1 MRSKIV
7 SIGSYLPEKI
17 LTNLDLEK
25 IVNTSDEW
33 IVQRTGIKERH
44 ISDKPTSYLAYMAA
58 KKAIEGVINPDE
70 IDVIIVATVTPDK
83 ILPATALF
91 VQSQLKAKNAF
102 CFDINAACSGFLY
115 ALSVGDSYIRSNTA
129 KNVLVIGAEVLSK
142 FVDWTDRSTCVIF
155 GDGAAAVLLQPSND
169 ESGIY
174 DIVLHSDGDYTD
186 LMQIP
191 AGGSLS
197 PCSKEAIDN
206 HDIYIK
212 MLGNQTFKM
221 AVQSIAAVSEEALNR
236 SNLSFNDI
244 DLMVSHQANI
254 RIIEGVAKRI
264 HLPMD
269 KVQIA
274 LDIHGNT
281 AAASIPLALDLAYSQ
296 GKIKKNDRILLNSF
310 GASLT
315 WGACVIVW

>member
-7 SIGSYLPEKI
+7 SVGSYLPEKI
-17 LTNLDLEK
+17 MTNLDLEK
-25 IVNTSDEW
+25 IVDTSDEW
-33 IVQRTGIKERH
+33 IVQRTGIKLRH

-58 KKAIEGVINPDE
+58 KKVIEGIISPEE
-70 IDVIIVATVTPDK
+70 IDAIIVATVTPDK

-115 ALSVGDSYIRSNTA
+115 ALSVGDAYIRSGSA
-129 KNVLVIGAEVLSK
+129 KNVVVIGAEVLSK
-142 FVDWTDRSTCVIF
+142 FVDWTDRSTCIIF
-155 GDGAAAVLLQPSND
+155 GDGAAAVLLQPSTD
-169 ESGIY
+169 ESGIQ

-191 AGGSLS
+191 SGGSLS
-197 PCSKEAIDN
+197 PCSKKAIDN
-206 HDIYIK
+206 REIYIK

-221 AVQSIAAVSEEALNR
+221 AVQNIVNVSEETLNKC
-236 SNLSFNDI
+236 NLSFSNI
-244 DLMVSHQANI
+244 DLMVSHQANF

-264 HLPMD
+264 HLPME
-269 KVQIA
+269 KVQIT
-274 LDIHGNT
+274 LDVHGNT
-281 AAASIPLALDLAYSQ
+281 AAASIPLALDLAYQQ
-296 GKIKKNDRILLNSF
+296 GKIKKNDKILLNSF

>member
-1 MRSKIV
+1 MLSKIV

-17 LTNLDLEK
+17 MHNSDLEK
-25 IVNTSDEW
+25 MVNTSNEW
-33 IVQRTGIKERH
+33 IIQRTGIRERH
-44 ISDKPTSYLAYMAA
+44 ISDKPTSFLAYMAA
-58 KKAIEGVINPDE
+58 KKAIEGVISPEE

-115 ALSVGDSYIRSNTA
+115 ALSIGDAYIKSGAA
-129 KNVLVIGAEVLSK
+129 KNVVVIGAEVLSK

-155 GDGAAAVLLQPSND
+155 GDGAAAVLLQSSND
-169 ESGIY
+169 ESGILN
-174 DIVLHSDGDYTD
+174 IILHSDGDYTD

-191 AGGSLS
+191 SGGSFS

-206 HDIYIK
+206 NDIYIK
-212 MLGNQTFKM
+212 MIGNQTFKM
-221 AVQSIAAVSEEALNR
+221 AVQNIVAVSEASLNKCNMNF
-236 SNLSFNDI
+236 SDI
-244 DLMVSHQANI
+244 DLMISHQANI
-254 RIIEGVAKRI
+254 RIIEGVAKRVG
-264 HLPMD
+264 LSD
-269 KVQIA
+269 QKVQIA

-281 AAASIPLALDLAYSQ
+281 AAASIPLAMDLAFNQ
-296 GKIKKNDRILLNSF
+296 GKIKKGSKVLLNSF

-315 WGACVIVW
+315 WGAAVIVW

>member
-17 LTNLDLEK
+17 MTNLDLEK
-25 IVNTSDEW
+25 IVDTSDEW

-58 KKAIEGVINPDE
+58 KKAIEGIINSDE

-83 ILPATALF
+83 ILPSTALF

-197 PCSKEAIDN
+197 PCSKETIDN

-221 AVQSIAAVSEEALNR
+221 SVQSIAAVSEEALNR
-236 SNLSFNDI
+236 SNLSINDI

-254 RIIEGVAKRI
+254 RIIESAAKRL

-296 GKIKKNDRILLNSF
+296 GKIKKNDKILLNSF

-315 WGACVIVW
+315 WGACIIVW

>member
-7 SIGSYLPEKI
+7 SLGSYLPEKI
-17 LTNLDLEK
+17 MTNLDLEK
-25 IVNTSDEW
+25 IVDTSDEW
-33 IVQRTGIKERH
+33 IVQRTGIKLRH

-58 KKAIEGVINPDE
+58 KKAIEGIISPED

-91 VQSQLKAKNAF
+91 VQSQLKARNAF

-115 ALSVGDSYIRSNTA
+115 ALSVGDAYIRSGSA
-129 KNVLVIGAEVLSK
+129 KNVVVIGAEVLSK

-155 GDGAAAVLLQPSND
+155 GDGAAAVLLQSSTD
-169 ESGIY
+169 ESGIQ

-191 AGGSLS
+191 SGGSLS

-206 HDIYIK
+206 REIYIK

-221 AVQSIAAVSEEALNR
+221 AVQNIVNVSEETLNR
-236 SNLSFNDI
+236 CNLSFNDI
-244 DLMVSHQANI
+244 DLMVSHQANF
-254 RIIEGVAKRI
+254 RIIEGVAKRVN
-264 HLPMD
+264 LPME

-274 LDIHGNT
+274 LDRHGNT
-281 AAASIPLALDLAYSQ
+281 AAASIPLALDLAYQQ
-296 GKIKKNDRILLNSF
+296 GKIKKNDKILLNSF

-315 WGACVIVW
+315 WGACVVVW

>member
-1 MRSKIV
+1 MLSKIV
-7 SIGSYLPEKI
+7 SVGSYLPEKI
-17 LTNLDLEK
+17 MTNFDLEK
-25 IVNTSDEW
+25 IVDTSDEW
-33 IVQRTGIKERH
+33 IVQRTGIKERR
-44 ISDKPTSYLAYMAA
+44 ISEKPTSYLAYMAA
-58 KKAIEGVINPDE
+58 KNTIEGIISPED

-91 VQSQLKAKNAF
+91 VQSLLKAKNAF

-115 ALSVGDSYIRSNTA
+115 ALSVGDSYIRSGSA

-155 GDGAAAVLLQPSND
+155 GDGAAGVLLQPSDD
-169 ESGIY
+169 ESGIL

-221 AVQSIAAVSEEALNR
+221 AVQHIASVSEEVIKRCNMNF
-236 SNLSFNDI
+236 SDI

-264 HLPMD
+264 NLPLE

-281 AAASIPLALDLAYSQ
+281 AAASIPLALDLAYKQ
-296 GKIKKNDRILLNSF
+296 GKIKKNSKILLNSF

-315 WGACVIVW
+315 WGASVIVW